1 MVKELVPIVLSCAVW
16 GRKLSGSR
24 VLIECD
30 NSSVVAAVNNHYTR
44 DQIAMHLL
52 CSLWFFVAYFDID
65 FKCKHIVGVDNSTAD
80 HLSCGNLHSF
90 FHLHPQGTRQ
100 PTPLPQPLLQILGAG
115 GPDWTLPL
123 FRQLFSTII
132 NTV

>member
-16 GRKLSGSR
+16 GRKLAGSR

-52 CSLWFFVAYFDID
+52 RSLWFFVAYFDID
-65 FKCKHIVGVDNSTAD
+65 VKCKHIAGVDNSTAD

-115 GPDWTLPL
+115 GPDWILPL

>member
-16 GRKLSGSR
+16 GRKLAGSR

-30 NSSVVAAVNNHYTR
+30 NSNAVAAVNNHCTR

-52 CSLWFFVAYFDID
+52 RSLWFFVAYFDID
-65 FKCKHIVGVDNSTAD
+65 VKCKHIAGVDNSTAD

-115 GPDWTLPL
+115 GPDWILPL